1 MVTRAAGLALIML
14 MSVGCVDRRGSHGQ
28 IADHAPAAKGF
39 AVKGRLLHPEIARD
53 EDDRSRGLQDREPP
67 EHGLMLVFP
76 RSSRQSIW
84 MPNCPVDLEGW
95 IIDDRGTLLEIMELP
110 AEPAQESQESMFQYH
125 ARLPRHRAANPS
137 RIVWEFRAGTAAR
150 LGVGPGESIDG
161 DWLSVLATDRRRST
175 TQ

>member
-1 MVTRAAGLALIML
+1 
-14 MSVGCVDRRGSHGQ
+14 
-28 IADHAPAAKGF
+28 
-39 AVKGRLLHPEIARD
+39 
-53 EDDRSRGLQDREPP
+53 
-67 EHGLMLVFP
+67 
-76 RSSRQSIW
+76 
-84 MPNCPVDLEGW
+84 MPNCPEDLEGW
-95 IIDDRGTLLEIMELP
+95 IINDEGTLLEIMELP

-161 DWLSVLATDRRRST
+161 DWPSVLVTDRRRST